1 MKALLGIIISVLII
15 WGGCKLFS
23 NSGETVAEYSQRMEK
38 ELNAELADPAN
49 QVRKYKED
57 AHGTVTVKSAN
68 VSSISIRTKDGSD
81 NAGKKGSNVSEVKV
95 TIITY
100 WDGILHKNG
109 HTEFSINFDMSSKEP
124 RLKEY
129 GIINTNAKINMT
141 DPKFW
146 YSVGY
151 AIGILL
157 L

>member
-23 NSGETVAEYSQRMEK
+23 NSGETVAEYSQRIEK
-38 ELNAELADPAN
+38 ELNVELADPGH
-49 QVRKYKED
+49 QVRKYIEA

-68 VSSISIRTKDGSD
+68 VSAISVRTKDDSD
-81 NAGKKGSNVSEVKV
+81 NAGKNGSNVREVKV

-100 WDGILHKNG
+100 WDGIFHKNG
-109 HTEFSINFDMSSKEP
+109 YTEFAINFDMSAKEP
-124 RLKEY
+124 RVKEY
-129 GIINTNAKINMT
+129 DIVKTNAQINMA

-146 YSVGY
+146 YSVGV
-151 AIGILL
+151 AIGTLL